1 VREGPGGLYGGAMPV
16 SYGGLREAT
25 KQRLKANNIA
35 YYEGPD
41 LRGLSKRIARW
52 VGLTAQSGN
61 PKNP

>member
-1 VREGPGGLYGGAMPV
+1 MPV